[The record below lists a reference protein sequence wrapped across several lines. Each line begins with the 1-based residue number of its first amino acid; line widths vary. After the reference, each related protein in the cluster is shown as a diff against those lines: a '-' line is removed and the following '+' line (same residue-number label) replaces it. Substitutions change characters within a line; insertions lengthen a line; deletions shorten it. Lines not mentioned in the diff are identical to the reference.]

1 MISYGEVMKALRMF
15 GNSNPAGIIINDGW
29 IALAAAI
36 ICEMSVDEALHR
48 VCGIPFGRRNQRYG
62 GCGITEKI
70 IGIYREKP
78 ELHNSEIA
86 AVAGCT
92 REMVRIVLKKYG
104 VPKRN
109 KWEGH
114 VSLDPR
120 YYKDE

>member
-1 MISYGEVMKALRMF
+1 MKVFRTF

-48 VCGIPFGRRNQRYG
+48 VCGIPFGRRNQRIG
-62 GCGITEKI
+62 GRGISDKI
-70 IGIYREKP
+70 LKLYWEKP

-86 AVAGCT
+86 SIIGCT
-92 REMVRIVLKKYG
+92 REMVRIVLKKHG
-104 VPKRN
+104 IPKRN

-114 VSLDPR
+114 ISLDPR
-120 YYKDE
+120 YYKSKQ

>member
-1 MISYGEVMKALRMF
+1 MKVLRTF
-15 GNSNPAGIIINDGW
+15 GNSNPAGTILNDGW

-36 ICEMSVDEALHR
+36 IYGISVDEALHR
-48 VCGIPFGRRNQRYG
+48 VCGIPFGKRNQRYG
-62 GCGITEKI
+62 GCGMTVKI
-70 IGIYREKP
+70 IRLYRERP
-78 ELHNSEIA
+78 DLHNSEIA
-86 AVAGCT
+86 AMIGCT

-120 YYKDE
+120 YYKN